1 MKTDSLQISKK
12 YVFIT
17 IDNKEYKGNFI
28 DKDNNYIYL
37 KNVKF
42 GSKFVSLHTLPLK
55 LIVRIS

>member
-1 MKTDSLQISKK
+1 MNVDSLQISKK

-17 IDNKEYKGNFI
+17 KENKEYKGNFI
-28 DKDNNYIYL
+28 DKDNNYIYI

-42 GSKFVSLHTLPLK
+42 GSKFVSLYTLPLK